1 MSAAPLN
8 WTKVLAK
15 CSPSV
20 RKTILET
27 RGHHEDLRRQIAEL
41 RQTLPKLDFE
51 AYRRSLPAHLG
62 KVVDE
67 SESQFKAFK
76 PKKIDSSK
84 ALSAL
89 DQERDLKV
97 SFSCSESFS

>member
-1 MSAAPLN
+1 MSASAPN

-41 RQTLPKLDFE
+41 RQTLPKLDFD
-51 AYRRSLPAHLG
+51 AYRRVLPTNLRKA
-62 KVVDE
+62 VDE
-67 SESQFKAFK
+67 AEAQWRAFK

-97 SFSCSESFS
+97 ILFFEQA